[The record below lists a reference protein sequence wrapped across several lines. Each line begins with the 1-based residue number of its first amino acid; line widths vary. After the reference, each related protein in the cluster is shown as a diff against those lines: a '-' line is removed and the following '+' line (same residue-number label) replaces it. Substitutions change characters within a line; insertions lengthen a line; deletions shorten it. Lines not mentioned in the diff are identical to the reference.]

1 MPHAIFFMKDGHAI
15 HGTLDVKNLG
25 KPASHGCVRLSPENA
40 TTLFALVKANGLE
53 NTQVVLGGVTPGGE
67 YKGAGPATARY
78 GQQAGVALY
87 ENGDG
92 YYAQQPQARA
102 YYAQPQANGYYA
114 QPQANAY
121 YSQPQARAYYTQQ
134 PQARGYYA
142 QPAAAGRAV
151 AAPRYAAPQGY
162 YVMPYAPQ

>member
-1 MPHAIFFMKDGHAI
+1 MP
-15 HGTLDVKNLG
+15 LG
-25 KPASHGCVRLSPENA
+25 LSPS
-40 TTLFALVKANGLE
+40 
-53 NTQVVLGGVTPGGE
+53 QQ
-67 YKGAGPATARY
+67 ARR
-78 GQQAGVALY
+78 QAGVPLY

-92 YYAQQPQARA
+92 YYVQQPQVRA

-134 PQARGYYA
+134 QQARGYYAQPQARGYYA

-151 AAPRYAAPQGY
+151 AAPYYAAPQGY
-162 YVMPYAPQ
+162 YVVPYAPQ